1 MHRRARRSAQ
11 TLGVMA
17 LVRVFS
23 PQTESEVAVVTALL
37 EAHEIPAFVH
47 NRNFG
52 SLLPGLQI
60 NAYNSQSV
68 MVPEERA
75 ADAVELLAEFM
86 APPSGQPIGASVGN
100 RVRVVLEALIFG
112 WFVPGRDRDSAAR
125 DKDRDDS

>member
-1 MHRRARRSAQ
+1 
-11 TLGVMA
+11 MA

-23 PQTESEVAVVTALL
+23 PQTASEVAVVTALL

-68 MVPEERA
+68 MVPEESA
-75 ADAVELLAEFM
+75 ADAIELLAELR
-86 APPSGQPIGASVGN
+86 APPSGQPARASV
-100 RVRVVLEALIFG
+100 RSKIRVVLEALLFG
-112 WFVPGRDRDSAAR
+112 WFVPGRERDTVAEDEDRTDA
-125 DKDRDDS
+125 